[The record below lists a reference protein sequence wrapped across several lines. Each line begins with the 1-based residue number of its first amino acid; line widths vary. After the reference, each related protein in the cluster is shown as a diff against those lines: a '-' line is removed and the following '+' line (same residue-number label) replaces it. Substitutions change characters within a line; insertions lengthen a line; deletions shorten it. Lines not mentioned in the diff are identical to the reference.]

1 MNDTIKSVRKSL
13 TLTEIGVIV
22 SLLTSAGVGVFTL
35 GFIYGQVEHNTSR
48 LDLMEPKVES
58 VVSKIER
65 IDANVEFLTDLAR
78 EERRQRRER

>member
-35 GFIYGQVEHNTSR
+35 GVIYGQVGNNTDR
-48 LDLMEPKVES
+48 INAIEPKVEG
-58 VVSKIER
+58 VVARIER
-65 IDANVEFLTDLAR
+65 IDANVAFLTELAKEDR
-78 EERRQRRER
+78 DRHR